1 MNDVFDKICAV
12 TKHAA
17 NSVATEVNVA
27 AEEQKIRE
35 AYQTLGKLYFGAK
48 RAGKEPEGLEFA
60 DQCRKIEAR
69 MKRIQELRSR
79 KDVTGYAFEEDFVDI
94 D

>member
-1 MNDVFDKICAV
+1 MNDILDRICAV

-35 AYQTLGKLYFGAK
+35 AYQLLGKLYFQAK
-48 RAGKEPEGLEFA
+48 RAGREPEGLEFA

-69 MKRIQELRSR
+69 LKHIKEMRSR
-79 KDVTGYAFEEDFVDI
+79 KDVTGYAFDEDFEDLG
-94 D
+94 

>member
-1 MNDVFDKICAV
+1 MTDFFDTICAA

-17 NSVATEVNVA
+17 NSVAVEVHVA

-35 AYQTLGKLYFGAK
+35 CYQSLGRLYFSAK
-48 RAGKEPEGLEFA
+48 RAGKETDGLEFA
-60 DQCRKIEAR
+60 DQCRKIE
-69 MKRIQELRSR
+69 KHLKHIQELRNR
-79 KDVTGYAFEEDFVDI
+79 QDVSGYAFEEDFVDV